1 MNSEY
6 CIGIPARNE
15 ANNIAGLLQS
25 LLEQSILASRI
36 IVCINGT
43 TDDTFEIASSI
54 AQKNPIIEV
63 INSAPGKANA
73 WHAIMDRVTTDK
85 VMFCDG
91 DVRMDKN
98 AAEVLHECLDNDPSL
113 IIAGG
118 TAWSINEKKTFF
130 ARYFVGCEPEPP
142 EPKWLIGRLYMFRRS
157 MLEER
162 VQELD
167 IELMP
172 RDIINDDGFLEMIC
186 APHVAL
192 TREAFVTSAGVDSFH
207 DWRHRYIRIL
217 AGKLQ
222 LENRYGTLQVKKEE
236 ESPEVPKENPKTTG
250 ARIKRI
256 FNDLRLT
263 YYETRH
269 LDSSRE
275 RLGIMFLAMVK
286 IAINMYYKVV
296 GGPHCETTWREAKS
310 TKKELNGDGK

>member
-25 LLEQSILASRI
+25 LLGQSRLPSRI
-36 IVCINGT
+36 IVCVNGT
-43 TDDTFEIASSI
+43 TDDTFEIASNI
-54 AQKNPIIEV
+54 AKENPVIEV
-63 INSAPGKANA
+63 ITSAPGKANA
-73 WHAIMDRVTTDK
+73 WHAIMDKITTDK

-91 DVRMDKN
+91 DVRIDKD
-98 AAEVLHECLDNDPSL
+98 AAEILLKCLETDPEL

-130 ARYFVGCEPEPP
+130 ARYFVGGEPEPP

-162 VQELD
+162 CRRLD

-186 APHVAL
+186 APQIIL
-192 TREAFVTSAGVDSFH
+192 TRKAFATSAGVDSFH
-207 DWRHRYIRIL
+207 DWRHRYVRIL

-222 LENRYGTLQVKKEE
+222 LEKRYGNLHINTEN
-236 ESPEVPKENPKTTG
+236 ESTENSSQNSKATG
-250 ARIKRI
+250 ARIKRV

-269 LDSSRE
+269 LDSIRE
-275 RLGIMFLAMVK
+275 RFGILLLAVVK

-296 GGPHCETTWREAKS
+296 GGPYCETTWKEAKS
-310 TKKELNGDGK
+310 TKRKVNGDSQ